1 MSLIER
7 LLYINYNK
15 LGSQGEEKNGKRK
28 YVLADKSKFDHR
40 KFHKFADLEEV
51 TIVSYDVP
59 ENYEKYANILI
70 VKDKEEA

>member
-51 TIVSYDVP
+51 TIVSYDAP

>member
-1 MSLIER
+1 MSLIEI

-15 LGSQGEEKNGKRK
+15 FGSQGEEKNSKRK
-28 YVLADKSKFDHR
+28 YVLADRSKFDYR

-59 ENYEKYANILI
+59 KTYEKYVNILI

>member
-1 MSLIER
+1 MKDR
-7 LLYINYNK
+7 
-15 LGSQGEEKNGKRK
+15 
-28 YVLADKSKFDHR
+28 SKFDHR

-59 ENYEKYANILI
+59 KTYERYANILI

>member
-1 MSLIER
+1 MKGCYILII
-7 LLYINYNK
+7 IN
-15 LGSQGEEKNGKRK
+15 LGVKEKKKNGKRK

-51 TIVSYDVP
+51 TIVSYNTP

-70 VKDKEEA
+70 VKDMEEA

>member
-15 LGSQGEEKNGKRK
+15 LGSQGEEKNGKWK

-51 TIVSYDVP
+51 TIASYDAP

-70 VKDKEEA
+70 VKDKADA

>member
-15 LGSQGEEKNGKRK
+15 FGGQGEEKNGKRK

-51 TIVSYDVP
+51 TIVSYDAP